1 VNSLLSLYLL
11 IIPTLF
17 SQLEK
22 QDQEKAIGNMQE
34 SQNIHQ
40 VLCIDIKLSANAA
53 ELFDEF
59 QTASSA
65 GGTTAQRAKVVA
77 MLFSGAVE
85 VEEEVP
91 IKGEVEPIAG
101 SVDDGGGGTDVGLV
115 DVVGEV
121 LEVPDDLVELANV

>member
-1 VNSLLSLYLL
+1 
-11 IIPTLF
+11 
-17 SQLEK
+17 
-22 QDQEKAIGNMQE
+22 MQE
-34 SQNIHQ
+34 SQNIHP

-59 QTASSA
+59 QTARSA

-101 SVDDGGGGTDVGLV
+101 SVDDGGGATDVGLV

-121 LEVPDDLVELANV
+121 LEVQDDLVELANV